1 MVLYRGLFGNLSIG
15 FHVIKDYLP
24 ADERGLHIFPF
35 LYVIDFFSFLVFPFP
50 LRCILRQIG
59 YTIFFPVLI
68 SINLFTLSKIVIGFK
83 STFTMYNGKNN
94 KQKLSCFP

>member
-15 FHVIKDYLP
+15 FHVIKDYPP

-35 LYVIDFFSFLVFPFP
+35 LYVIDFFFFPCFSFSFKMYITADRL
-50 LRCILRQIG
+50 
-59 YTIFFPVLI
+59 YHFFPVLI